1 MRSHQRPFFRIL
13 AAGITLCTVLG
24 TASCF
29 GASSEPDQP
38 TAPDTP
44 KEQTTPINVVASVNQ
59 WGALAEQIGG
69 VHVKVTSILSST
81 TEDAHT
87 FEPKTTAVDTLQ
99 KAQVVVSNGAGYDSW
114 ATKNLERDTVS
125 VSAAQMVGA
134 VEGDN
139 PHLWFSSDARNAM
152 AKELADT
159 YSRIMPKQKKYFTNK
174 LKAWNRRETVI
185 ERSMKE
191 FSDTHRNVSY
201 AATEPVAYYLL
212 SDMGLSD
219 KTPESYT
226 QSISEGSQPSS
237 KELQDFQKILE
248 GHQVDMLINNVQ
260 KADDA
265 TNILTGTAHKSDVP
279 VIDVTEQMPADSKS
293 LISWIAQL
301 IKQMNEAVSSKD
313 DATSSDSDV
322 SPSES
327 NGEQRRTTIPTP
339 IPTPQRRTTQGRRTP
354 VNKATVILPPP
365 IRRCRVIPRHRR
377 TLFSSNGY
385 DPGGFITR
393 LFIVHACFLLRM
405 IVNTVCEILSLT
417 YQGSEP
423 CTTRH
428 HSVSNSTTQGSHAAD
443 TSSGSMAPS
452 VSRKAR

>member
-1 MRSHQRPFFRIL
+1 MHG
-13 AAGITLCTVLG
+13 AGHRFLLWRF
-24 TASCF
+24 F
-29 GASSEPDQP
+29 GARSTNGTRHTKGADHPDQR
-38 TAPDTP
+38 
-44 KEQTTPINVVASVNQ
+44 
-59 WGALAEQIGG
+59 GG
-69 VHVKVTSILSST
+69 VGQPVGGFGGADRRRARQSHLDSVLHNRGRPHV
-81 TEDAHT
+81 
-87 FEPKTTAVDTLQ
+87 EPKTTAVDTLQ

-191 FSDTHRNVSY
+191 FSNTHRNVSY

-260 KADDA
+260 KRM
-265 TNILTGTAHKSDVP
+265 
-279 VIDVTEQMPADSKS
+279 MPQ
-293 LISWIAQL
+293 I
-301 IKQMNEAVSSKD
+301 
-313 DATSSDSDV
+313 
-322 SPSES
+322 
-327 NGEQRRTTIPTP
+327 
-339 IPTPQRRTTQGRRTP
+339 
-354 VNKATVILPPP
+354 
-365 IRRCRVIPRHRR
+365 
-377 TLFSSNGY
+377 F
-385 DPGGFITR
+385 
-393 LFIVHACFLLRM
+393 
-405 IVNTVCEILSLT
+405 
-417 YQGSEP
+417 
-423 CTTRH
+423 
-428 HSVSNSTTQGSHAAD
+428 
-443 TSSGSMAPS
+443 
-452 VSRKAR
+452 

>member
-1 MRSHQRPFFRIL
+1 M
-13 AAGITLCTVLG
+13 
-24 TASCF
+24 
-29 GASSEPDQP
+29 
-38 TAPDTP
+38 
-44 KEQTTPINVVASVNQ
+44 
-59 WGALAEQIGG
+59 
-69 VHVKVTSILSST
+69 
-81 TEDAHT
+81 
-87 FEPKTTAVDTLQ
+87 
-99 KAQVVVSNGAGYDSW
+99 SNGAGYDSW

-327 NGEQRRTTIPTP
+327 NGEQPSNDNPDSDSDAATP
-339 IPTPQRRTTQGRRTP
+339 DNTGQT
-354 VNKATVILPPP
+354 
-365 IRRCRVIPRHRR
+365 
-377 TLFSSNGY
+377 
-385 DPGGFITR
+385 DPG
-393 LFIVHACFLLRM
+393 
-405 IVNTVCEILSLT
+405 
-417 YQGSEP
+417 
-423 CTTRH
+423 
-428 HSVSNSTTQGSHAAD
+428 
-443 TSSGSMAPS
+443 
-452 VSRKAR
+452 K

>member
-69 VHVKVTSILSST
+69 VHVKVTSIRPPQQRTPTRSNRRPLLST
-81 TEDAHT
+81 PCRRHR
-87 FEPKTTAVDTLQ
+87 
-99 KAQVVVSNGAGYDSW
+99 VVVSNGAGYDSW

-327 NGEQRRTTIPTP
+327 NGEQPSNDNPDSDSDAATP
-339 IPTPQRRTTQGRRTP
+339 DNTGQT
-354 VNKATVILPPP
+354 
-365 IRRCRVIPRHRR
+365 
-377 TLFSSNGY
+377 
-385 DPGGFITR
+385 DPG
-393 LFIVHACFLLRM
+393 
-405 IVNTVCEILSLT
+405 
-417 YQGSEP
+417 
-423 CTTRH
+423 
-428 HSVSNSTTQGSHAAD
+428 
-443 TSSGSMAPS
+443 
-452 VSRKAR
+452 K

>member
-191 FSDTHRNVSY
+191 FSDTHRNISY
-201 AATEPVAYYLL
+201 AATEPVAIICSASMAY
-212 SDMGLSD
+212 
-219 KTPESYT
+219 
-226 QSISEGSQPSS
+226 
-237 KELQDFQKILE
+237 
-248 GHQVDMLINNVQ
+248 
-260 KADDA
+260 
-265 TNILTGTAHKSDVP
+265 
-279 VIDVTEQMPADSKS
+279 
-293 LISWIAQL
+293 
-301 IKQMNEAVSSKD
+301 
-313 DATSSDSDV
+313 
-322 SPSES
+322 
-327 NGEQRRTTIPTP
+327 P
-339 IPTPQRRTTQGRRTP
+339 IRLP
-354 VNKATVILPPP
+354 KATRSP
-365 IRRCRVIPRHRR
+365 
-377 TLFSSNGY
+377 
-385 DPGGFITR
+385 
-393 LFIVHACFLLRM
+393 
-405 IVNTVCEILSLT
+405 
-417 YQGSEP
+417 
-423 CTTRH
+423 
-428 HSVSNSTTQGSHAAD
+428 
-443 TSSGSMAPS
+443 
-452 VSRKAR
+452 SRKARNPRPRNSRTSRRFWRGIKWIC

>member
-38 TAPDTP
+38 TAPDAP

-134 VEGDN
+134 VGGDN

-159 YSRIMPKQKKYFTNK
+159 YSRIMPKQRKYFTNK

-191 FSDTHRNVSY
+191 FSDTHKNVSY

-260 KADDA
+260 KAEDA

-327 NGEQRRTTIPTP
+327 NGEQPSSDNPDSDSDAATP
-339 IPTPQRRTTQGRRTP
+339 DNTGQT
-354 VNKATVILPPP
+354 
-365 IRRCRVIPRHRR
+365 
-377 TLFSSNGY
+377 
-385 DPGGFITR
+385 DPG
-393 LFIVHACFLLRM
+393 
-405 IVNTVCEILSLT
+405 
-417 YQGSEP
+417 
-423 CTTRH
+423 
-428 HSVSNSTTQGSHAAD
+428 
-443 TSSGSMAPS
+443 
-452 VSRKAR
+452 K

>member
-159 YSRIMPKQKKYFTNK
+159 YSRHHAQ
-174 LKAWNRRETVI
+174 A
-185 ERSMKE
+185 KE
-191 FSDTHRNVSY
+191 H
-201 AATEPVAYYLL
+201 
-212 SDMGLSD
+212 
-219 KTPESYT
+219 
-226 QSISEGSQPSS
+226 
-237 KELQDFQKILE
+237 
-248 GHQVDMLINNVQ
+248 
-260 KADDA
+260 
-265 TNILTGTAHKSDVP
+265 
-279 VIDVTEQMPADSKS
+279 
-293 LISWIAQL
+293 
-301 IKQMNEAVSSKD
+301 
-313 DATSSDSDV
+313 
-322 SPSES
+322 
-327 NGEQRRTTIPTP
+327 
-339 IPTPQRRTTQGRRTP
+339 
-354 VNKATVILPPP
+354 
-365 IRRCRVIPRHRR
+365 
-377 TLFSSNGY
+377 
-385 DPGGFITR
+385 
-393 LFIVHACFLLRM
+393 
-405 IVNTVCEILSLT
+405 
-417 YQGSEP
+417 
-423 CTTRH
+423 
-428 HSVSNSTTQGSHAAD
+428 
-443 TSSGSMAPS
+443 
-452 VSRKAR
+452 

>member
-1 MRSHQRPFFRIL
+1 
-13 AAGITLCTVLG
+13 
-24 TASCF
+24 
-29 GASSEPDQP
+29 
-38 TAPDTP
+38 
-44 KEQTTPINVVASVNQ
+44 
-59 WGALAEQIGG
+59 
-69 VHVKVTSILSST
+69 
-81 TEDAHT
+81 
-87 FEPKTTAVDTLQ
+87 
-99 KAQVVVSNGAGYDSW
+99 
-114 ATKNLERDTVS
+114 
-125 VSAAQMVGA
+125 
-134 VEGDN
+134 
-139 PHLWFSSDARNAM
+139 M

-301 IKQMNEAVSSKD
+301 IKQMNEAVSPK
-313 DATSSDSDV
+313 
-322 SPSES
+322 
-327 NGEQRRTTIPTP
+327 
-339 IPTPQRRTTQGRRTP
+339 
-354 VNKATVILPPP
+354 
-365 IRRCRVIPRHRR
+365 
-377 TLFSSNGY
+377 
-385 DPGGFITR
+385 
-393 LFIVHACFLLRM
+393 M
-405 IVNTVCEILSLT
+405 M
-417 YQGSEP
+417 
-423 CTTRH
+423 RH
-428 HSVSNSTTQGSHAAD
+428 HQIR
-443 TSSGSMAPS
+443 TSLL
-452 VSRKAR
+452 